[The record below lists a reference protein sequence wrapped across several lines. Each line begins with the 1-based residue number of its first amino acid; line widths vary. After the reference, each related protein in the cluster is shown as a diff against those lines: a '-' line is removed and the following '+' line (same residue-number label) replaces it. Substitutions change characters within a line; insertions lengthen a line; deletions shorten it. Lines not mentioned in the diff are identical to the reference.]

1 MKKSWLT
8 MVLIL
13 GACAPKQQ
21 NREMSSA
28 TQSHAISTMSNSLKP
43 ISEVLANHT
52 PGWMN
57 IPGVTGT
64 GEGQKDGK
72 PAILIFVDSLTDSLK
87 SQLPTNVDGYS
98 VMIKGSGRVIA
109 HPKS

>member
-1 MKKSWLT
+1 MKKGWLT
-8 MVLIL
+8 AALIL

-21 NREMSSA
+21 NREVSSVD
-28 TQSHAISTMSNSLKP
+28 QSSTAQSVSDSLKP

-64 GEGQKDGK
+64 GEGEKDGK
-72 PAILIFVDSLTDSLK
+72 PAILIFVDSLTDSLN
-87 SQLPTNVDGYS
+87 QRLPVNVEGYS
-98 VMIKGSGRVIA
+98 VKVKESGRVKA
-109 HPKS
+109 R